1 MYRATF
7 IPYVYVVRQFPLST
21 QRNTYWEC
29 FFSTRAVVFDRDGSG
44 RIEVDELRYTL
55 RTLGE
60 QLSDADLDEM
70 LKAADRNSDGNV
82 DIDGENVPLFNYAL
96 ESLLIVVFFS

>member
-1 MYRATF
+1 M
-7 IPYVYVVRQFPLST
+7 
-21 QRNTYWEC
+21 
-29 FFSTRAVVFDRDGSG
+29 FDRDGSG

-96 ESLLIVVFFS
+96 ESLLIVFFFVEFVSLIASGMPRC

>member
-1 MYRATF
+1 M
-7 IPYVYVVRQFPLST
+7 
-21 QRNTYWEC
+21 
-29 FFSTRAVVFDRDGSG
+29 FDRDGSG

-82 DIDGENVPLFNYAL
+82 DIDGENVP
-96 ESLLIVVFFS
+96 